1 MGEAGQDPA
10 PGDPADRTAAGLPA
24 RLDAD
29 ETCAL
34 LAVILE
40 QSPAGV
46 ALLVGDDLRFVIANP
61 AYRAVMPEPDADPVG
76 HGFLELWPGADQIA
90 GMLRGV
96 LASGE
101 PFRSDDHPMRFTGTT
116 RWFSFQVTRVAYG
129 RSHALLAFVWETT
142 AFVLARESAEEA
154 LQNALRRAAELDAVL
169 DAIADGFVLYDR
181 EGEVLRM
188 NAVAAAL
195 LSGAG
200 VPPGESIDRTAERF
214 VLRTVDGRPL
224 PRDRWP
230 VVRALAGETVT
241 ALRLQ
246 VEAPGTG
253 RSGWVLASAAPVR
266 HPGGGVS
273 GAVLTFSDETEHHAL
288 EEARDDLVR
297 MISHDLR
304 TPLQAVSTQAHLLQ
318 RSPVDP
324 ARVRDRAAS
333 IARSCARMTAMIQDL
348 VETTLL
354 EAGQLPLATVPLDLA
369 AALPELIERH
379 RGALDVDRIR
389 LSVAPG
395 VAPVQADPPRL
406 ERVVVNLLSNAL
418 KYSPPATPV
427 DVELAAAPGGCRIS
441 VSDRGVGISP
451 EDQAHVFDRFYR
463 ARGQRR
469 PEGLGLGLYITR
481 LLVEAHGGRIDVE
494 SSLGLGSTFR
504 VFLPG
509 ARTGAAPTPPPGG

>member
-1 MGEAGQDPA
+1 MGEAGQGPAPRDPA
-10 PGDPADRTAAGLPA
+10 SRTAAAPA
-24 RLDAD
+24 APLDAE

-40 QSPAGV
+40 QSSAGV

-61 AYRAVMPEPDADPVG
+61 AYRALTPQPDADPVG
-76 HGFLELWPGADQIA
+76 HGFLEIWPGADEVA

-96 LASGE
+96 LASGA
-101 PFRSDDHPMRFTGTT
+101 PFRSDDHPVRFAGAT

-129 RSHALLAFVWETT
+129 RALALLAFVWETT
-142 AFVLARESAEEA
+142 AFVLARTAAEDG
-154 LQNALRRAAELDAVL
+154 LQHALRRAAELDAAI
-169 DAIADGFVLYDR
+169 DAIADGFVLYGPGR
-181 EGEVLRM
+181 EVLRM
-188 NAVAAAL
+188 NAVAAEL
-195 LSGAG
+195 LSRAG
-200 VPPGESIDRTAERF
+200 VPPGTSVERTAERL

-224 PRDRWP
+224 PLDRWP
-230 VVRALAGETVT
+230 VARALAGETVT
-241 ALRLQ
+241 APRLQ

-266 HPGGGVS
+266 QPGGGVA

-318 RSPVDP
+318 RSPGDP
-324 ARVRDRAAS
+324 TRVQDRAAS
-333 IARSCARMTAMIQDL
+333 IARSCDRMTAMIQDL

-369 AALPELIERH
+369 ATLPEVIERH
-379 RGALDVDRIR
+379 HGALDVDRIR

-418 KYSPPATPV
+418 KYSPPPTPV
-427 DVELAAAPGGCRIS
+427 DVELAPAPGGCRIS

-494 SSLGLGSTFR
+494 SSLGCGSTFR

-509 ARTGAAPTPPPGG
+509 AGPTPPPGA

>member
-10 PGDPADRTAAGLPA
+10 PEDPADRTAAGLPA

-101 PFRSDDHPMRFTGTT
+101 PFRSDDHPVRFTGTT